1 MADTNDAGI
10 AVILSKLENMENNFS
25 RRFDRIEE
33 RQKENESQINT
44 MRVEGGK
51 HEEKINSLQANCAG
65 LTQRVNA
72 WNGMNSLGVIAAGI
86 IALFSK

>member
-10 AVILSKLENMENNFS
+10 AVILSELKNMERNFS
-25 RRFDRIEE
+25 TRFDRIEE

-51 HEEKINSLQANCAG
+51 HEEKISSLQANCAG

-72 WNGMNSLGVIAAGI
+72 WNGMNSLGVLAAGI
-86 IALFSK
+86 IALFAK

>member
-10 AVILSKLENMENNFS
+10 AVILSKLENMEKNFS
-25 RRFDRIEE
+25 MRFDRIEE

-51 HEEKINSLQANCAG
+51 HEEKINALQANCAG